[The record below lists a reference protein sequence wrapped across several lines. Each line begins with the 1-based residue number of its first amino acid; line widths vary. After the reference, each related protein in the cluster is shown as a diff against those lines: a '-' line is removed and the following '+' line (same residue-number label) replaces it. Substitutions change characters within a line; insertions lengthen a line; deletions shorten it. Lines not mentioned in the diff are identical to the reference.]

1 MFLITLFCNLLQL
14 LQPANRDSTLVVR
27 HIFLEGNQRTKAYI
41 IRRELDF
48 LEGDSITIN
57 DLSKRIELNRRKI
70 FNTSLFNFVEIK
82 SQKDSL
88 SNNLDLLIKVQEQW
102 YILGYPNIQI
112 ADRNYNE
119 WWSRGRRL
127 DRLIWGLNL
136 THANFRG
143 RAEKLILNA
152 EVGFTQKLELFYRI
166 PYIDRAQKTGLG
178 FGISYSTNKNVAF
191 GTLHDTLSF
200 IKADNSLRQRV
211 FAYAQLKKR
220 YHFYDNHIVELRYN
234 QNWIADTI
242 RKANPNYFLDN
253 ANTQRY
259 LQLSYYFNYDFRDNV
274 VFPLRGYRLELYLNK
289 LGLLPSDNIN
299 QLDLTLTANRYWA
312 LAKNFFI
319 NIGAEAKISFPNKQ
333 PFFNTRGLG
342 YGTDLVRGYELYVVD
357 GQKYLWARV
366 NLRTKIWDKTLRIK
380 WLKSSQFNRIPIQI
394 YPNYF
399 VDWGYVQ
406 NQYSYNNMS
415 ALANK
420 PMYSTGFG
428 MDAVTYYNLVVKLH
442 WAINKEGKSGFIF
455 NITRE
460 F

>member
-1 MFLITLFCNLLQL
+1 MFLVTLFCNLLHF
-14 LQPANRDSTLVVR
+14 LQPVESDSTLVIR
-27 HIFLEGNQRTKAYI
+27 HISLQGNQRTKAYI
-41 IRRELDF
+41 IWRELDF
-48 LEGDSITIN
+48 HEGDTIHLN
-57 DLSKRIELNRRKI
+57 DLAKRVELNRRKI

-82 SQKDSL
+82 YKKDSL
-88 SNNLDLLIKVQEQW
+88 SQDLDMLIKVQEQW

-119 WWSRGRRL
+119 WWSRGGRL
-127 DRLIWGLNL
+127 DRLIFGANV

-152 EVGFTQKLELFYRI
+152 EVGFTQKLDLFYRI

-178 FGISYSTNKNVAF
+178 LGISYSTNKNVAF
-191 GTLHDTLSF
+191 GTLHDTLSY
-200 IKADNSLRQRV
+200 IKSDNSLRQRIYA
-211 FAYAQLKKR
+211 FAQLKKR
-220 YHFYDNHIVELRYN
+220 YHFYDNHTLELRYN
-234 QNWIADTI
+234 QNWVADTI
-242 RKANPNYFLDN
+242 RKANPNYFLEG

-299 QLDLTLTANRYWA
+299 QLDFTITANKYWA
-312 LAKNFFI
+312 LANNLFL
-319 NIGAEAKISFPNKQ
+319 NVGAEGKISFPNRQ

-342 YGTDLVRGYELYVVD
+342 YGTDLVRGYELYVID
-357 GQKYLWARV
+357 GQKYAWARM
-366 NLRTKIWDKTLRIK
+366 NLRTKLLDKTLTIRWI
-380 WLKSSQFNRIPIQI
+380 KSSQFNRIPIQV

-406 NQYSYNNMS
+406 NEYANKNLSS
-415 ALANK
+415 LANR
-420 PMYSTGFG
+420 PLYSTGLG
-428 MDAVTYYNLVVKLH
+428 VDAVTYYNLVVKLH
-442 WAINKEGKSGFIF
+442 WAINREGKSGIIF